1 MGMRTDNLVNIK
13 NWPIINA
20 LGLPQKAKAESDSQL
35 AQQLAQYQKLLELGK
50 ELLADLELDR
60 TLKLAMDRLIEIS
73 GAERGLIILFDD
85 KKDIIFETARNLNK
99 EDIEQPKFE
108 VSRTIINNVK
118 TDGKPICLKNAY
130 EDPQLSKSDSVA
142 RLKILSVICLPLKKD
157 ENIFGVI
164 YLDNRTVRGVFK
176 EPTIDFVTIY
186 GDFISLAA
194 FNALERKRLKNGI
207 AALETELR
215 GKYQFEAIISSHPK
229 MMEILRLVS
238 QVADTDAM
246 VLIQGESG
254 TGKELIAQS
263 LHYNSRRCGK
273 PFVPINCGALP
284 ENLLESELFGHVRG
298 AFTGAIKD
306 KAGWF
311 ECAEGGTI
319 FLDEIND
326 MSPALQAR
334 LLRIIQTG
342 EYSRVG
348 STEFRKSNVR
358 IVTATNKNLLAAVKQ
373 GKFREDLYYRLD
385 VINFELPPLRERKSD
400 IPLLIDHF
408 LEVYNKK
415 LDKKI
420 QRLSREAETVLLA
433 YDYPGNIR
441 ELENI
446 IQRAVTL
453 AENDIIELKH
463 LPTHFTLCRDVLQ
476 KKTKSINLTEIK
488 RQAAQKAEQEILIEC
503 LRATHGHIS
512 KTAKMLNVDVG
523 NLHRIIKKHGIDP
536 SSFKAS

>member
-1 MGMRTDNLVNIK
+1 M
-13 NWPIINA
+13 NA
-20 LGLPQKAKAESDSQL
+20 IGIPKKSKAESDSQL
-35 AQQLAQYQKLLELGK
+35 TQQLAQYQKLIELGK
-50 ELLADLELDR
+50 ELLADLEFDR
-60 TLKLAMDRLIEIS
+60 ILKLAMDRLIEIS

-85 KKDIIFETARNLNK
+85 KKEILFQTARNLNK
-99 EDIEQPKFE
+99 EDIEKPKFE
-108 VSRTIINNVK
+108 VSQIIITKVK
-118 TDGKPICLKNAY
+118 TEGTAAYFKNAY

-157 ENIFGVI
+157 EDIFGVI

-194 FNALERKRLKNGI
+194 YNALEKKRLKNGI
-207 AALETELR
+207 TALEAELR
-215 GKYQFEAIISSHPK
+215 GKYQFEAIIGSHPK

-238 QVADTDAM
+238 QVADTDAI

-254 TGKELIAQS
+254 TGKELIAKA
-263 LHYNSRRCGK
+263 LHYNSRRCSK
-273 PFVPINCGALP
+273 QFVPINCAALP
-284 ENLLESELFGHVRG
+284 ENLLESELFGHVKG
-298 AFTGAIKD
+298 AYTGAIKE
-306 KAGWF
+306 KPGWF

-342 EYSRVG
+342 EFSRVG
-348 STEFRKSNVR
+348 STDFRKSNVR

-373 GKFREDLYYRLD
+373 GTFREDLYYRLD
-385 VINFELPPLRERKSD
+385 VINIELPPLRERKSD
-400 IPLLIDHF
+400 IPILINHF

-415 LDKKI
+415 LGKNI

-446 IQRAVTL
+446 IQRSVTL
-453 AENDIIELKH
+453 AETDIIELKH

-476 KKTKSINLTEIK
+476 NKAKSINLTEIK

-503 LRATHGHIS
+503 LRANRGHIS
-512 KTAKMLNVDVG
+512 KTARMLNVDVG

-536 SSFKAS
+536 NSFKAS

>member
-1 MGMRTDNLVNIK
+1 MGLRTQNFFNTK
-13 NWPIINA
+13 EWPIINA
-20 LGLPQKAKAESDSQL
+20 LGIPKKTKSDSDSNMI
-35 AQQLAQYQKLLELGK
+35 QQLAQYQKLIELGK
-50 ELLADLELDR
+50 ELLADLEFDR
-60 TLKLAMDRLIEIS
+60 VLTLAMDRLIEIS

-85 KKDIIFETARNLNK
+85 KKEIIFDTARNLNR

-108 VSRTIINNVK
+108 VSQTIITKVK
-118 TDGKPICLKNAY
+118 TEGTASYFKNAY

-142 RLKILSVICLPLKKD
+142 RLKILSVICLPLKKGED
-157 ENIFGVI
+157 TFGVI

-194 FNALERKRLKNGI
+194 YNALEKKRLKNGI
-207 AALETELR
+207 TALEAELR
-215 GKYQFEAIISSHPK
+215 DKYQFEAIIGSHPK

-238 QVADTDAM
+238 QVADTDAI

-254 TGKELIAQS
+254 TGKELIAKA

-273 PFVPINCGALP
+273 SFVPINCGALP
-284 ENLLESELFGHVRG
+284 ENLLESELFGHVKG
-298 AFTGAIKD
+298 AYTGAIKE

-373 GKFREDLYYRLD
+373 GKFRDDLYYRLD
-385 VINFELPPLRERKSD
+385 VINIELLPLRERKSD
-400 IPLLIDHF
+400 IPLLINHF
-408 LEVYNKK
+408 LEAYNKK
-415 LDKKI
+415 LDKNV
-420 QRLSREAETVLLA
+420 QRLSREVETILLS

-453 AENDIIELKH
+453 AETDLIELKH
-463 LPTHFTLCRDVLQ
+463 LPTHFTICREVLQ
-476 KKTKSINLTEIK
+476 KKAKSINLTEIK
-488 RQAAQKAEQEILIEC
+488 RQAAHKAEQEILIEC
-503 LRATHGHIS
+503 LRANRGHIS
-512 KTAKMLNVDVG
+512 KTARMLNVDVG

-536 SSFKAS
+536 NSFKAS